1 MWLVFIS
8 FYFFRHFDVSIG
20 VGNTKAMEIQETTS
34 WFEDSVITATPMFQF
49 TYIHPTIV
57 RISIMGADLKREGIL
72 WTLNW
77 NAGRLW
83 AHKWILLDIW
93 YSYVLLWSALVYN
106 TWIFLDAYC
115 HVKQQSAAMSYRMCW
130 KWTHS
135 LTLIAHLNASVRGR
149 WILHAAKFIMFIGFC
164 QKKEKVRTRGDF

>member
-1 MWLVFIS
+1 
-8 FYFFRHFDVSIG
+8 VSIG

-77 NAGRLW
+77 NAGRL
-83 AHKWILLDIW
+83 
-93 YSYVLLWSALVYN
+93 
-106 TWIFLDAYC
+106 
-115 HVKQQSAAMSYRMCW
+115 
-130 KWTHS
+130 
-135 LTLIAHLNASVRGR
+135 
-149 WILHAAKFIMFIGFC
+149 
-164 QKKEKVRTRGDF
+164 